1 MGCADDIDSV
11 MRSHTKDG
19 DILVHDKMSAAMCF
33 AFCLNRD
40 LKYGGINGET
50 G

>member
-19 DILVHDKMSAAMCF
+19 DILVHDKMSAAMCV

-40 LKYGGINGET
+40 LTYGGINGET